1 MGKGQFGPAVIGEAA
16 FKKEQ
21 EDVAR
26 GVDYFGPAVVGP
38 SEPQKFREGAG
49 HSPTA
54 RPAALVPPTPPKERP
69 QLSLEKLE
77 EALLDNPFMLDGLI
91 EAEFGRAEGPRKGA
105 VRLLEKVEL
114 AKTENTQ
121 RPEVLARLRAVLAPP
136 APVTA

>member
-1 MGKGQFGPAVIGEAA
+1 MGKGHFGPAVIGEEA

-21 EDVAR
+21 ADVAK

-49 HSPTA
+49 HQPAA
-54 RPAALVPPTPPKERP
+54 RPALAPATPPKERP

-114 AKTENTQ
+114 AKTENSQ

-136 APVTA
+136 APATA